1 MGITETVLNEVD
13 DLLMDIEI
21 LIDSD
26 YGKVDVATFK
36 KAYSNISDEYIKKF
50 TKLLTTIQRNGNLQ
64 NTGK

>member
-50 TKLLTTIQRNGNLQ
+50 TKLMSTIQRNGNLQ